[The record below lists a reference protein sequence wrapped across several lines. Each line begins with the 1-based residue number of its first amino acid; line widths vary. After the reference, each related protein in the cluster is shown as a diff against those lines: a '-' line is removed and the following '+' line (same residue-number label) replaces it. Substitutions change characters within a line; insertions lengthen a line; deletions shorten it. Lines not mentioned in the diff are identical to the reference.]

1 MRDSAGKGDV
11 AGMTDPMNIPFAPED
26 LQLLQEI
33 YDEVC
38 GTRNLDELDSEV
50 IASELVQLYELGVR
64 EEQEL
69 KALIS

>member
-1 MRDSAGKGDV
+1 MGDI
-11 AGMTDPMNIPFAPED
+11 ASMTDPMNIPFAPED

-38 GTRNLDELDSEV
+38 GARNSDTLDSEV

>member
-1 MRDSAGKGDV
+1 MGDF

-38 GTRNLDELDSEV
+38 GTRNPDTRDSEV

-69 KALIS
+69 KALMQLQP